1 MALKFEITGDNSNLL
16 SSLDGAR
23 EGVRRTARDIEES
36 GLGIEDMFKR
46 IGAAAGIAFSIDQ
59 AKSFINKIAEVRS
72 YFQDIESTME
82 VFLGNQQK
90 AAQFTQ
96 ELKDYAY
103 YNMFD
108 FAQLADAAKQMIAY
122 GHAVD
127 DVIPRLDQ
135 LSNIATGTKAD
146 LMELVNL
153 YNRAK
158 NLGSVGSEGLAS
170 WATRGLVVK
179 DVLKEMGQEVDGAQV
194 SFEQLNMVL
203 DKVTGEG
210 GMFHDLMLN
219 QMENISA
226 EQGQLQDNLDAM
238 YNEIGEK
245 YQDYITGV
253 IKAESWLVDHYKEVG
268 SVIIGLIAAYG
279 EYQAALRVTRA
290 IEMSMDKQAN
300 EIEATRQAELQDVY
314 DKFSSDAEVQAEEAS
329 SAAIA
334 QNTASREGNVTA
346 IDSQI
351 AALERKMIA
360 EIEEQNN
367 IYKTARES
375 LDVLKEQEAQKDSE
389 IETLK
394 EQISTAQ
401 EYIDGE
407 KEAMEAALS
416 LGDAEEAEAIKTNIA
431 TESKRLENLQGQ
443 LGVAQKEKNI
453 IADQRHSQTI
463 ATKTALT
470 QKQTMQE
477 KLSNMQKAVSVVQT
491 KAQTT
496 ATGLWA
502 AVTKSATEAMKSLK
516 AAIMT
521 NPFGVAL
528 AAITTLI
535 TLLPIFSDEASKA
548 SAEVERFGENAVK
561 QTRNLETLFAVVEN
575 TSSDS
580 KVHKD
585 AVDELCQIYEEY
597 GFKIDD
603 EIDKLEQLKTAH
615 DLVTDAIRRE
625 GEERQKANLLQ
636 SYNDALEEATTNM
649 RDTLQNAFDGAEWSA
664 SGYLDDWDAEEYQK
678 KAKELT
684 QIIGAII
691 QSEGDSLAQL
701 TGDELEAKIQ
711 EINERIKQTYK
722 DMGLSLSKQF
732 TKGDDDKGSIT
743 IDSPVDVDAVQ
754 IMRDYAD
761 AIRSVT
767 KGRTAL
773 LESWQKGSQSAKE
786 EAKEVDYST
795 MSIAELA
802 KEASKA
808 SGEVSDLGNQSA
820 SPEVDKSSI
829 EGAGTAADTTKGKID
844 ILNGATAK
852 PFIDTSSIGFAI
864 GQTNTLLGNMFQLQ
878 NFGIGDGKSNF
889 SLGFNPNKFGF
900 GQSGQFSLFGGKKPV
915 WGIIGGKSGVQWMPD
930 IPITG
935 PALLA
940 QQELNRRVND
950 ANSQKKVDD
959 LLKEVNEA
967 FNKATFDSDEYKFLH
982 GLKKRLE
989 AKSRKKSGSGGKT
1002 SKKND
1007 TAEKIEKEQQ
1017 KLEDLKDDLDIKRLR
1032 SIQDMQTR
1040 LTNIRLDLMQEG
1052 AEKVRLLQEQQNE
1065 EELDNLKR
1073 QREDAIREYIEGERR
1088 LFEQQERIKKTKN
1101 SKYKEKK
1108 FDESKVDTS
1117 AIAKQYDEL
1126 ISLTQQN
1133 QLQTSYQESLRAMR
1147 DYLKEYGSFEQ
1158 QRLATTEEYEEK
1170 ILKATTQGEKLR
1182 LQKERDQKL
1191 GSLEYEN
1198 IAAGI
1203 DWKALFSGVGSLSK
1217 EMMQPMMDKLMAYT
1231 KTDEYLNADSQTQQN
1246 VADLIQEL
1254 RQYLGTDQSMTW
1266 QALGKATQDFM
1277 AAVGKYNQAVE
1288 DERAA
1293 VQRLEQ
1299 AKLDLKAGKITQAA
1313 FDAIKADA
1321 DKFGKT
1327 TQEAKESM
1335 EGFGTVLNDTSE
1347 QVSNYTSKLTAAL
1360 NNSKGWTGI
1369 EGFSGVQQA
1378 VGQIDAF
1385 KGALDSALPSMG
1397 DGMGKTISEGLS
1409 SVIGSGLS
1417 SMGSGLT
1424 SILSSGLGKTI
1435 GFVAQI
1441 PRLILD
1447 LVANVKQFVVGVLNS
1462 FTELISL
1469 RWIDDLVVSITDAIG
1484 NLINAIFDL
1493 PENLFKVLEGIVV
1506 NGIGGL
1512 LNNVVGRIG
1521 NILSFGALSSGG
1533 PAEWFTN
1540 SNAKEVAN
1548 TINRLTE
1555 ENKNLEQAIDDLKGE
1570 MEKSRGAA
1578 AIDISRRAAELQEQ
1592 TNENYRQMAQAQA
1605 GYHGDHHSWNYYWG
1619 GYNQEQI
1626 NRLSNQIGRQWN
1638 GDIWDLSPEE
1648 MKMLRSN
1655 VDMWNQIKNSGES
1668 YYGGAVQEKLNDYID
1683 QAGKL
1688 QEITDALYENLTTT
1702 TRDNVF
1708 DDFLNS
1714 LYDLADGSEDVF
1726 DNIADEWQKM
1736 VNKMVI
1742 NNLIGDKFKKKLDGW
1757 YEELAKLN
1765 EAKANGMVS
1774 NMDYRDR
1781 LDVLKAQ
1788 YEGYIRNAERDIA
1801 TLRDEGIIRSTKDS
1815 TFKQEVSTKGFNA
1828 MGQNVGEE
1836 LSGRFT
1842 SLQISGDS
1850 IATQVASIYTQM
1862 IAMTA
1867 IHSSSDATLSEIR
1880 NLMMTG
1886 NSYLEDIAQYSKK
1899 ICLNFAKKIDNIV
1912 SNTSNM

>member
-1 MALKFEITGDNSNLL
+1 ML

-23 EGVRRTARDIEES
+23 EGVRQTARDIEES

-245 YQDYITGV
+245 YQDLITGF
-253 IKAESWLVDHYKEVG
+253 IRAESWLVENYKEVG
-268 SVIIGLIAAYG
+268 KTIAELIGIYGTYKAALIVANAIGKVHNMIVAETALQKKLAAAAGVKLTMAEAKEIATTQILNIAKQRLLLTTKQLTAAMLANPYVLVAMAVTG
-279 EYQAALRVTRA
+279 LAFGIYKLATAEDAETLARRRANEEMQTFMDKIDETKNRINTYIQTLQDSNATEYQKAVAWEQLNKLAPSLCENYSKAELATIDLGEATKAVNEEMEKAEIEGYKKKVQEFSKEIEKRAKDIEKWQKEYDKYRNASGYEVGSQDYDKKQRAQRA
-290 IEMSMDKQAN
+290 I
-300 EIEATRQAELQDVY
+300 
-314 DKFSSDAEVQAEEAS
+314 DAQR
-329 SAAIA
+329 AAIA
-334 QNTASREGNVTA
+334 SLNTQMSEYQRKLYDIE
-346 IDSQI
+346 QI
-351 AALERKMIA
+351 HNRIEMENKPLEIR
-360 EIEEQNN
+360 IEEANSNIKAKEEIYAFYRRAADLAGELKNANDAATGAIANN
-367 IYKTARES
+367 SIPYDYEKIADETKEKYDALIEELEKDVEELRTKVAESPADIKLQIELEEKQKVLQDILDMKAEWAWSGATTIPLVFQINYSSAENALNAAKQGQGVSTNGMKWVEDGISLAGGHWEKDDAHADTRTAKGWRTQAYN
-375 LDVLKEQEAQKDSE
+375 KWK
-389 IETLK
+389 
-394 EQISTAQ
+394 
-401 EYIDGE
+401 
-407 KEAMEAALS
+407 
-416 LGDAEEAEAIKTNIA
+416 DAE
-431 TESKRLENLQGQ
+431 
-443 LGVAQKEKNI
+443 
-453 IADQRHSQTI
+453 
-463 ATKTALT
+463 
-470 QKQTMQE
+470 
-477 KLSNMQKAVSVVQT
+477 KAVSDFWNKKEGMDQET
-491 KAQTT
+491 FNKEYDRLRKIADKA
-496 ATGLWA
+496 
-502 AVTKSATEAMKSLK
+502 K
-516 AAIMT
+516 
-521 NPFGVAL
+521 
-528 AAITTLI
+528 
-535 TLLPIFSDEASKA
+535 
-548 SAEVERFGENAVK
+548 
-561 QTRNLETLFAVVEN
+561 
-575 TSSDS
+575 
-580 KVHKD
+580 KD
-585 AVDELCQIYEEY
+585 Y
-597 GFKIDD
+597 
-603 EIDKLEQLKTAH
+603 DKL
-615 DLVTDAIRRE
+615 
-625 GEERQKANLLQ
+625 
-636 SYNDALEEATTNM
+636 
-649 RDTLQNAFDGAEWSA
+649 
-664 SGYLDDWDAEEYQK
+664 
-678 KAKELT
+678 
-684 QIIGAII
+684 
-691 QSEGDSLAQL
+691 
-701 TGDELEAKIQ
+701 
-711 EINERIKQTYK
+711 
-722 DMGLSLSKQF
+722 
-732 TKGDDDKGSIT
+732 
-743 IDSPVDVDAVQ
+743 
-754 IMRDYAD
+754 
-761 AIRSVT
+761 
-767 KGRTAL
+767 
-773 LESWQKGSQSAKE
+773 
-786 EAKEVDYST
+786 
-795 MSIAELA
+795 
-802 KEASKA
+802 
-808 SGEVSDLGNQSA
+808 
-820 SPEVDKSSI
+820 
-829 EGAGTAADTTKGKID
+829 
-844 ILNGATAK
+844 
-852 PFIDTSSIGFAI
+852 
-864 GQTNTLLGNMFQLQ
+864 
-878 NFGIGDGKSNF
+878 
-889 SLGFNPNKFGF
+889 NP
-900 GQSGQFSLFGGKKPV
+900 
-915 WGIIGGKSGVQWMPD
+915 
-930 IPITG
+930 
-935 PALLA
+935 
-940 QQELNRRVND
+940 R
-950 ANSQKKVDD
+950 
-959 LLKEVNEA
+959 
-967 FNKATFDSDEYKFLH
+967 
-982 GLKKRLE
+982 
-989 AKSRKKSGSGGKT
+989 GKT
-1002 SKKND
+1002 FKKNN
-1007 TAEKIEKEQQ
+1007 TADRIEKEQQ
-1017 KLEDLKDDLDIKRLR
+1017 KLEDLQDNLEDLQDDLDLKRLR
-1032 SIQDMQTR
+1032 SIQDMETR
-1040 LTNIRLDLMQEG
+1040 LTNIRLHLKEEG
-1052 AEKVRLLQEQQNE
+1052 AEKVRLLQEQQNKE
-1065 EELDNLKR
+1065 EIDNLKR

-1088 LFEQQERIKKTKN
+1088 LFEQKERIKKTKN

-1117 AIAKQYDEL
+1117 AIAQQYDEL

-1182 LQKERDQKL
+1182 LQKERDRKL

-1447 LVANVKQFVVGVLNS
+1447 LMANVKQFVVGVLNS

-1540 SNAKEVAN
+1540 SNAKEVAD

-1648 MKMLRSN
+1648 MQMLRSN

-1788 YEGYIRNAERDIA
+1788 YEGYMRNAERDIA

-1850 IATQVASIYTQM
+1850 IAAHVASIYTQM

-1867 IHSSSDATLSEIR
+1867 IHSSSDDTLSEIR

>member
-36 GLGIEDMFKR
+36 GLSIEDMFKR
-46 IGAAAGIAFSIDQ
+46 IGAAVGVAFTFDQ
-59 AKSFINKIAEVRS
+59 AKNFVRSVMEMRGQFQQLEIAFNTMLQSEEKATMLMSQLVETAAKTPFDLQGVAQGAKQLLAYGIAADEVNETITRLGDIAAGLSIPLGDLVYLYGTTMTQGRMFTMDLRQFMGRGIPMAEELAKQFGVTKNEVAGLVTAGQVGADAVKQAIWNMTNEGSRFGGLMSEQSKSITGQISNIEDAFDTMLNKI
-72 YFQDIESTME
+72 
-82 VFLGNQQK
+82 GK
-90 AAQFTQ
+90 
-96 ELKDYAY
+96 
-103 YNMFD
+103 
-108 FAQLADAAKQMIAY
+108 
-122 GHAVD
+122 
-127 DVIPRLDQ
+127 
-135 LSNIATGTKAD
+135 SN
-146 LMELVNL
+146 
-153 YNRAK
+153 
-158 NLGSVGSEGLAS
+158 EGLINDGLAGVS
-170 WATRGLVVK
+170 FLIENYEEVGRVLLGLV
-179 DVLKEMGQEVDGAQV
+179 
-194 SFEQLNMVL
+194 
-203 DKVTGEG
+203 
-210 GMFHDLMLN
+210 
-219 QMENISA
+219 
-226 EQGQLQDNLDAM
+226 
-238 YNEIGEK
+238 
-245 YQDYITGV
+245 
-253 IKAESWLVDHYKEVG
+253 
-268 SVIIGLIAAYG
+268 AAYG
-279 EYQAALRVTRA
+279 EYKAALMVTSA
-290 IEMSMDKQAN
+290 IQKSMAKQAN
-300 EIEATRQAELQDVY
+300 EIEATRQAELQAVY
-314 DKFSSDAEVQAEEAS
+314 DQFSSDAEVQAEEAS

-367 IYKTARES
+367 IYKTAKES
-375 LDVLKEQEAQKDSE
+375 LDVLKKKEAQKDSE

-401 EYIDGE
+401 EYIDGA
-407 KEAMEAALS
+407 KESMEAALS

-496 ATGLWA
+496 ATGLWV
-502 AVTKSATEAMKSLK
+502 AVTKSATAAMNSLK

-535 TLLPIFSDEASKA
+535 TLLPMFSDEASKA
-548 SAEVERFGENAVK
+548 SAEVERFGESAVK
-561 QTRNLETLFAVVEN
+561 QTRNIETLFAVVEN

-580 KVHKD
+580 MVHKD
-585 AVDELCQIYEEY
+585 AIDELCKIYEEY

-603 EIDKLEQLKTAH
+603 ETDKLEQLRTMH
-615 DLVTDAIRRE
+615 DLVTDAIRKE

-649 RDTLQNAFDGAEWSA
+649 RDTLQKAFEGAEWDA
-664 SGYLDDWDAEEYQK
+664 SGYLEDWDADEYQE

-691 QSEGDSLAQL
+691 QSEGDNLAQL

-711 EINERIKQTYK
+711 EVNERINQAYK
-722 DMGLSLSKQF
+722 DMGLQLSKQF
-732 TKGDDDKGSIT
+732 IKSDGDKGSIT
-743 IDSPVDVDAVQ
+743 IDSPVDVDVVQ

-761 AIRSVT
+761 AIGSVT
-767 KGRTAL
+767 KGRSAL
-773 LESWQKGSQSAKE
+773 LESWKNGSEAAKE
-786 EAKEVDYST
+786 ETKEVDYST
-795 MSIAELA
+795 MSISELA
-802 KEASKA
+802 KIASEASDN
-808 SGEVSDLGNQSA
+808 VSDLGDKSA
-820 SPEVDKSSI
+820 SPTVDKTSI
-829 EGAGTAADTTKGKID
+829 DEANEAATTAKTGID
-844 ILNGATAK
+844 LLNGTTAK
-852 PFIDTSSIGFAI
+852 PLVDTSSIGFAI

-878 NFGIGDGKSNF
+878 NFGIGGGKSRF
-889 SLGFNPNKFGF
+889 SLGFNPN
-900 GQSGQFSLFGGKKPV
+900 QFVFGKKPV
-915 WGIIGGKSGVQWMPD
+915 WGSVGGNPGVQWMPN
-930 IPITG
+930 IPITD
-935 PALLA
+935 PALLS
-940 QQELNRRVND
+940 QQELNNRVNS

-967 FNKATFDSDEYKFLH
+967 FNNATFDSDEYKFLQ

-989 AKSRKKSGSGGKT
+989 AKSRKKSGSG

-1007 TAEKIEKEQQ
+1007 TADKIESEQQ
-1017 KLEDLKDDLDIKRLR
+1017 KLEDLQDDLDLKRLR
-1032 SIQDMQTR
+1032 SIQDMQKR

-1052 AEKVRLLQEQQNE
+1052 AEKVRLLQEQQNKD
-1065 EELDNLKR
+1065 ELDNLKR
-1073 QREDAIREYIEGERR
+1073 QKEDAIREYIDGERR

-1101 SKYKEKK
+1101 ENYKEKK
-1108 FDESKVDTS
+1108 FDESSVDTS
-1117 AIAKQYDEL
+1117 SIAAQYDEL
-1126 ISLTQQN
+1126 IEITKAKQVRDAEK
-1133 QLQTSYQESLRAMR
+1133 ESLDAMR
-1147 DYLKEYGSFEQ
+1147 DFLKEYGSFEQ
-1158 QRLATTEEYEEK
+1158 QRLATTEEYDEK

-1182 LQKERDQKL
+1182 LQKERDHKL

-1254 RQYLGTDQSMTW
+1254 RKYLGTDQSMTW
-1266 QALGKATQDFM
+1266 KSLGKATEDFM
-1277 AAVGKYNQAVE
+1277 VAVGKYNQSVE
-1288 DERAA
+1288 NERAA
-1293 VQRLEQ
+1293 VQRLEV
-1299 AKLDLKAGKITQAA
+1299 AKYDLKAGNITQAS
-1313 FDAIKADA
+1313 FDGIKADV
-1321 DKFGKT
+1321 DKFGKA

-1335 EGFGTVLNDTSE
+1335 EGFGTLLNDISE

-1360 NNSKGWTGI
+1360 NNAKGWTGV
-1369 EGFSGVQQA
+1369 EGFDGVQQA

-1397 DGMGKTISEGLS
+1397 EGMGKTISEGLS
-1409 SVIGSGLS
+1409 SVVGSGLS
-1417 SMGSGLT
+1417 SMGKGLT
-1424 SILSSGLGKTI
+1424 SILSSGLGQTI

-1447 LVANVKQFVVGVLNS
+1447 LVSNVKQFVTGVLDS
-1462 FTELISL
+1462 ITKLISL
-1469 RWIDDLVVSITDAIG
+1469 RWIDDLVVSILDAVG
-1484 NLINAIFDL
+1484 NLIDAIFDL

-1521 NILSFGALSSGG
+1521 NILSFGFLSSGG
-1533 PAEWFTN
+1533 PAEWFSN
-1540 SNAKEVAN
+1540 SNAKEVTD

-1555 ENKNLEQAIDDLKGE
+1555 ENKNLEQAIEDLKGE

-1578 AIDISRRAAELQEQ
+1578 AIDISRRAADLQEQ
-1592 TNENYRQMAQAQA
+1592 TNENYKKMAQAQA
-1605 GYHGDHHSWNYYWG
+1605 GYHGSHHSWNYYWG
-1619 GYNQEQI
+1619 GFSQEQI
-1626 NRLSNQIGRQWN
+1626 SRLSGQIGRQWN
-1638 GDIWDLSPEE
+1638 GDLWDLSPEE

-1655 VDMWNQIKNSGES
+1655 VDIWEQIQNTGKGG
-1668 YYGGAVQEKLNDYID
+1668 YGGRLTEKLDEYIE

-1702 TRDNVF
+1702 TKENVF
-1708 DDFLNS
+1708 DDFLGS

-1742 NNLIGDKFKKKLDGW
+1742 NNLIGDKFKEKLDEW

-1765 EAKANGMVS
+1765 EAKTNGEIT
-1774 NMDYRDR
+1774 DEEYRKR
-1781 LDVLKAQ
+1781 LDALKAK
-1788 YEGYIRNAERDIA
+1788 YEGYVRDAERDVE
-1801 TLRDEGIIRSTKDS
+1801 TMRNEGIIKSTNDNEY
-1815 TFKQEVSTKGFNA
+1815 KQEASSKGYQI
-1828 MGQNVGEE
+1828 MSQDEGEE
-1836 LSGRFT
+1836 LNGRFT
-1842 SLQISGDS
+1842 ALQISGDI
-1850 IATQVASIYTQM
+1850 IAEQVISIYTQM

-1867 IHSSSDATLSEIR
+1867 IQTSSNNCLIEIR
-1880 NLMMTG
+1880 NMMITG
-1886 NSYLEDIAQYSKK
+1886 NSYLEDIAKYSKK
-1899 ICLNFAKKIDNIV
+1899 IYIDFSTKLDDITT
-1912 SNTSNM
+1912 NTK

>member
-23 EGVRRTARDIEES
+23 EGVRRTARAIEES
-36 GLGIEDMFKR
+36 GLSIEDMFKR
-46 IGAAAGIAFSIDQ
+46 IGAAVGVAFTFDQ
-59 AKSFINKIAEVRS
+59 AKNFVRS
-72 YFQDIESTME
+72 VMEMRGQFQQLEIAFNTMLQSEEKATMLMSQLVETAAKTPFDLQGVAQGAKQLLAYGIAADEVNETITRLGDIAAGLSIPLGDLVYLYGTTMTQGRMFTMDLRQFMGRGIPMAEELAKQFGVTKNE
-82 VFLGNQQK
+82 VAGLVTAGQVG
-90 AAQFTQ
+90 
-96 ELKDYAY
+96 
-103 YNMFD
+103 
-108 FAQLADAAKQMIAY
+108 ADAVKQAIWNMTNEGSRFGGLMEAQSKSIT
-122 GHAVD
+122 GQ
-127 DVIPRLDQ
+127 I
-135 LSNIATGTKAD
+135 SNIEDAFDTMLNDIGKS
-146 LMELVNL
+146 N
-153 YNRAK
+153 
-158 NLGSVGSEGLAS
+158 EGLINDGLAGVS
-170 WATRGLVVK
+170 FLIENYEEVGRVLLGLV
-179 DVLKEMGQEVDGAQV
+179 
-194 SFEQLNMVL
+194 
-203 DKVTGEG
+203 
-210 GMFHDLMLN
+210 
-219 QMENISA
+219 
-226 EQGQLQDNLDAM
+226 
-238 YNEIGEK
+238 
-245 YQDYITGV
+245 
-253 IKAESWLVDHYKEVG
+253 
-268 SVIIGLIAAYG
+268 AAYG
-279 EYQAALRVTRA
+279 EYKAALMVTSA
-290 IEMSMDKQAN
+290 IQKSMAKQAN
-300 EIEATRQAELQDVY
+300 EIEATRQAELQAVY
-314 DKFSSDAEVQAEEAS
+314 DQFSSDAEVQAEEAS

-367 IYKTARES
+367 IYKTAKES
-375 LDVLKEQEAQKDSE
+375 LDVLKKQEAQKDSE

-401 EYIDGE
+401 EYIDGA
-407 KEAMEAALS
+407 KESMEAALS

-496 ATGLWA
+496 ATGLWV
-502 AVTKSATEAMKSLK
+502 AVTKSATAAMNSLK

-535 TLLPIFSDEASKA
+535 TLLPMFSDEASKA
-548 SAEVERFGENAVK
+548 SAEVERFGESAVK

-580 KVHKD
+580 MVHKD
-585 AVDELCQIYEEY
+585 AIDELCKIYEEY
-597 GFKIDD
+597 GFHIDD
-603 EIDKLEQLKTAH
+603 EIDKLEQLRTMH
-615 DLVTDAIRRE
+615 DLVTDAIHRE

-649 RDTLQNAFDGAEWSA
+649 RDALQNAFESAEWENSTDLL
-664 SGYLDDWDAEEYQK
+664 LDDFDADEYQDR
-678 KAKELT
+678 AKELT

-691 QSEGDSLAQL
+691 QSESESLANL
-701 TGDELEAKIQ
+701 TGEELEAKIQ
-711 EINERIKQTYK
+711 EVHERIQKAYT
-722 DMGLSLSKQF
+722 DMGLALQKTFSH
-732 TKGDDDKGSIT
+732 GEAGAWA
-743 IDSPVDVDAVQ
+743 SPVDVHD
-754 IMRDYAD
+754 IDIIKDYVD
-761 AIRSVT
+761 AIHSVT
-767 KGRTAL
+767 QGRNAL

-786 EAKEVDYST
+786 ETKEVDYST
-795 MSIAELA
+795 MSLAELA

-852 PFIDTSSIGFAI
+852 PFVDTSSIGFAI

-878 NFGIGDGKSNF
+878 NFGIGGGKNNF
-889 SLGFNPNKFGF
+889 SLGFNPNQFGF
-900 GQSGQFSLFGGKKPV
+900 GKKPV
-915 WGIIGGKSGVQWMPD
+915 WGTIGGKPGVQWMPN
-930 IPITG
+930 IPITD

-940 QQELNRRVND
+940 QQELNNRVNG

-967 FNKATFDSDEYKFLH
+967 FNNATFDSDEYKFLQ

-989 AKSRKKSGSGGKT
+989 AKSRKKSGSGSKGG
-1002 SKKND
+1002 KKND
-1007 TAEKIEKEQQ
+1007 TADKIASEQQ
-1017 KLEDLKDDLDIKRLR
+1017 KLEDLQDDLDLKRLR

-1052 AEKVRLLQEQQNE
+1052 AEKVRMLQEQQNK

-1073 QREDAIREYIEGERR
+1073 QREDAIREYIDGERR

-1101 SKYKEKK
+1101 EKYKEKK

-1117 AIAKQYDEL
+1117 AIAAQYDEL
-1126 ISLTQQN
+1126 IEITKAKQVRDAEK
-1133 QLQTSYQESLRAMR
+1133 ESLDAMR
-1147 DYLKEYGSFEQ
+1147 DFLKEYGSFEQ

-1170 ILKATTQGEKLR
+1170 IAKATTQGEKLR

-1203 DWKALFSGVGSLSK
+1203 DWKSLFSGVGSLSK
-1217 EMMQPMMDKLMAYT
+1217 EMMQPMMEKLMAYT

-1254 RQYLGTDQSMTW
+1254 RKYIGTDQSMTW
-1266 QALGKATQDFM
+1266 KSLGKATEDFM
-1277 AAVGKYNQAVE
+1277 VAVGKYNQSVE
-1288 DERAA
+1288 NERAA
-1293 VQRLEQ
+1293 VQRLEA
-1299 AKLDLKAGKITQAA
+1299 AKYDLKAGNITKAS
-1313 FDAIKADA
+1313 FDGIKADV
-1321 DKFGKT
+1321 DKFGKA

-1335 EGFGTVLNDTSE
+1335 EGFGTVLNDISE

-1360 NNSKGWTGI
+1360 NNAKGWTGV
-1369 EGFSGVQQA
+1369 EGFGGVQQA

-1397 DGMGKTISEGLS
+1397 EGMGKTISEGLS
-1409 SVIGSGLS
+1409 SVVGSGLS
-1417 SMGSGLT
+1417 SIGNGLT
-1424 SILSSGLGKTI
+1424 SILSSGLGQTI

-1447 LVANVKQFVVGVLNS
+1447 LVSNVKQFVTGVLDS
-1462 FTELISL
+1462 ITELISL
-1469 RWIDDLVVSITDAIG
+1469 RWIDDLVVSILDAVG
-1484 NLINAIFDL
+1484 NLIDAIFDL

-1521 NILSFGALSSGG
+1521 NILSFGFLSSGG
-1533 PAEWFTN
+1533 PAEWFSN
-1540 SNAKEVAN
+1540 SNAKEVTD

-1555 ENKNLEQAIDDLKGE
+1555 ENKNLEQAIEDLKGE

-1578 AIDISRRAAELQEQ
+1578 AIDISRRAADLQEQ
-1592 TNENYRQMAQAQA
+1592 TNENYKQMAQAQA
-1605 GYHGDHHSWNYYWG
+1605 GYHGSHHSWNYYWG
-1619 GYNQEQI
+1619 GFSQEQI
-1626 NRLSNQIGRQWN
+1626 SRLSGQIGRQWN
-1638 GDIWDLSPEE
+1638 GDLWDLSPEE

-1655 VDMWNQIKNSGES
+1655 VDMWKLISDTGKS
-1668 YYGGAVQEKLNDYID
+1668 YYGEAVQEKLNDYID

-1702 TRDNVF
+1702 TNDNVF

-1714 LYDLADGSEDVF
+1714 LYELADGSEDVF

-1742 NNLIGDKFKKKLDGW
+1742 NNLIGAKFKEKLDGW

-1765 EAKANGMVS
+1765 EAKTNGEIT
-1774 NMDYRDR
+1774 DEEYRKR
-1781 LDVLKAQ
+1781 LDALKAK
-1788 YEGYIRNAERDIA
+1788 YEGYVKDAQRDVE
-1801 TLRDEGIIRSTKDS
+1801 TLRNEGIIKATDDS
-1815 TFKQEVSTKGFNA
+1815 EYKQEASSKGFKA
-1828 MGQNVGEE
+1828 MSQDTGDE
-1836 LSGRFT
+1836 LNGRFT
-1842 SLQISGDS
+1842 AMQISNDS
-1850 IATQVASIYTQM
+1850 IAAQAISIYTQM

-1867 IHSSSDATLSEIR
+1867 IQTSSNNCLIEIR
-1880 NLMMTG
+1880 NMMITG
-1886 NSYLEDIAQYSKK
+1886 NSYLEDIAKYSKK
-1899 ICLNFAKKIDNIV
+1899 IYIDFSTKLDDITT
-1912 SNTSNM
+1912 NTK